1 MALTRGT
8 LLVVSAMLALAL
20 AGLSLGLTGGA
31 VAGELLFVSM
41 VVLSLKLPDRNHTL
55 WTAGVCTLLMVI
67 TAAAQPTNAAIPVLI
82 LNRSL
87 SLATV
92 WFLAILAWDHRG
104 LRRAADDARREMQR
118 NERKRDA
125 ELRKAAGELAQ
136 AQAQSHEFALELE
149 EARQLYLSLVENL
162 PVHVLRKDAEGRLTY
177 VNSSYR
183 KLLGKSLE
191 ELIGKT
197 DYDLFPPELA
207 AKYRRDDLLV
217 IESRRTMDRVE
228 MHQTPDGGK
237 LWVEV
242 MKTPLFDAE
251 GQAIGIQGIF
261 WDVTDREQAQI
272 ELRESEAR
280 TRAIFEYAM
289 DCVLLIDEQGR
300 IVEMNP
306 AAEQAFQCR
315 RRELA
320 GKEFADV
327 LLPSRSIE
335 RFRKKLANFQ
345 QASGGGSLIGSRGE
359 LVMQRRTGEE
369 FVGEIGLQAFTLQD
383 STAGFVVFVRDITTQ
398 KRADEERRI
407 AAEKLRQA
415 KEAAEAA
422 NQAKSLFLANMSHEI
437 RTPIHGIMGMTGLV
451 LETPLTEQQREFLR
465 IAQESADAL
474 LAVIND
480 ILDFSKIE
488 AGRLDLEWIDFDP
501 CDVLGDCMKA
511 LSFRAAGKDLELVSR
526 FDPLI
531 PRMVCGDPHRLR
543 QVIVNLVGNAIKF
556 TPSGEI
562 QLSVDR
568 VAEDARFVELHFNVR
583 DTGIGIPEAKLAT
596 IFDPFEQGDK
606 STTRRFGGTGLGLSI
621 SKKLV
626 ELMGGRIWVESREN
640 AGSVFHFTAR
650 FQTSAAASQAPPPKP
665 APIALEK
672 MRVLLVDDNRT
683 NRLILEETYRNWR
696 IEPVTASGAEE
707 AWGMLRDAAMAGR
720 PFQLVVTDCN
730 MPDIDG
736 FMLVERIRTALPPPQ
751 PRVVMLTSSEQ
762 TGDQR
767 RCQELGIAAELM
779 KPVKPSELFDATL
792 RSLLDLPGAE
802 SLTPLI
808 ADDKAGAAGGAVS
821 GMSLT
826 VGAVAAAA
834 AVSAAA
840 SQSASRAQFAAAIP
854 VAIQAG
860 AAGASQSA
868 VPPQLAGNAPPRTL
882 RILLAEDSLVNQKLA
897 MALLTR
903 MGHTVRIANNGREAV
918 ELSRSEPFDVVF
930 MDVQMPEMDGFE
942 AAAAIRAREQGTGRH
957 LPIVALTA
965 HAMKGD
971 REHCLEA
978 GMDDYLSKPVRAAEI
993 AATLARCTAA
1003 NMSRHPGSAAG

>member
-1 MALTRGT
+1 MAMTRGH
-8 LLVVSAMLALAL
+8 LLVLTAMLALAL
-20 AGLSLGLTGGA
+20 AGLSLGLGAGA
-31 VAGELLFVSM
+31 VAGELLFISM

-55 WTAGVCTLLMVI
+55 WTAGVCTLLIVI
-67 TAAAQPTNAAIPVLI
+67 TAAAQPTNSAVPVLI

-104 LRRAADDARREMQR
+104 LRREADDARREMQR
-118 NERKRDA
+118 SERKRDA
-125 ELRKAAGELAQ
+125 ELRKAVGELAE

-197 DYDLFPPELA
+197 DYDLFPADLA

-242 MKTPLFDAE
+242 MKTPLFDPE
-251 GQAIGIQGIF
+251 GRAIGIQGIF
-261 WDVTDREQAQI
+261 WDVTDREQALI

-280 TRAIFEYAM
+280 TRAIFEHAM
-289 DCVLLIDEQGR
+289 DCVLLIDEKGR

-306 AAEQAFQCR
+306 AAEQTFQCR

-320 GKEFADV
+320 GKELADV
-327 LLPSRSIE
+327 LLPGRSVD

-345 QASGGGSLIGSRGE
+345 QTAGGGSLIGSRGE
-359 LVMQRRTGEE
+359 LIMRRRMGEE
-369 FVGEIGLQAFTLQD
+369 FIAEVGLQAFTLQD
-383 STAGFVVFVRDITTQ
+383 STAGFIVFVRDITLQ
-398 KRADEERRI
+398 KRADEERR
-407 AAEKLRQA
+407 AAGVKLQHA

-488 AGRLDLEWIDFDP
+488 AGRLDLEWIDFEP
-501 CDVLGDCMKA
+501 CEVLGDCMKA
-511 LSFRAAGKDLELVSR
+511 LAFRAAGKDLELVSR
-526 FDPLI
+526 FDPRI
-531 PRMVCGDPHRLR
+531 PRVVCGDPHRLR

-562 QLSVDR
+562 QLSVE
-568 VAEDARFVELHFNVR
+568 VAAADEKFVELHFTVR
-583 DTGIGIPEAKLAT
+583 DTGIGIPAAKLAT

-626 ELMGGRIWVESREN
+626 ELMGGRIWVESSEQ
-640 AGSVFHFTAR
+640 AGSTFHFTAR
-650 FQTSAAASQAPPPKP
+650 FQASAAALRAPPPKP
-665 APIALEK
+665 TPLALETL
-672 MRVLLVDDNRT
+672 RVLLVDDNRT

-696 IEPVTASGAEE
+696 IQPVTASGAEE
-707 AWGMLRDAAMAGR
+707 AWGMLRDAAIAGR

-730 MPDIDG
+730 MPGMDG
-736 FMLVERIRTALPPPQ
+736 FTLAERIRTALPPPP
-751 PRVVMLTSSEQ
+751 PRVVMLTSSER
-762 TGDQR
+762 TGDQQ
-767 RCQELGIAAELM
+767 RCLELGIAAALI

-792 RSLLDLPGAE
+792 RSLLDRPAVE
-802 SLTPLI
+802 SLAP
-808 ADDKAGAAGGAVS
+808 A
-821 GMSLT
+821 
-826 VGAVAAAA
+826 AVAEASDASPA
-834 AVSAAA
+834 SSSTTTTGSVASVASPASPAV
-840 SQSASRAQFAAAIP
+840 
-854 VAIQAG
+854 
-860 AAGASQSA
+860 
-868 VPPQLAGNAPPRTL
+868 APPSRSL

-897 MALLTR
+897 LALLTR
-903 MGHTVRIANNGREAV
+903 MGHQVRIANNGREAV
-918 ELSRSEPFDVVF
+918 ELSQSEPFDVVF

-993 AATLARCTAA
+993 AATLARCTAT
-1003 NMSRHPGSAAG
+1003 

>member
-8 LLVVSAMLALAL
+8 LLVVSGMLALAL
-20 AGLSLGLTGGA
+20 AGLSLGLSLGA
-31 VAGELLFVSM
+31 IAGDLLFISM
-41 VVLSLKLPDRNHTL
+41 VVLSLKLPDRKHTL
-55 WTAGVCTLLMVI
+55 WTAGVCTLLIVI
-67 TAAAQPTNAAIPVLI
+67 TAAAQPANMTVPVLI

-87 SLATV
+87 SLATA

-104 LRRAADDARREMQR
+104 LRRVADDARREMQR
-118 NERKRDA
+118 SERKREA
-125 ELRKAAGELAQ
+125 ELRKAVGELAE

-197 DYDLFPPELA
+197 DYDLFPAELA
-207 AKYRRDDLLV
+207 AKYRRDDQLV

-251 GQAIGIQGIF
+251 GRPIGIQGIF
-261 WDVTDREQAQI
+261 WDVTDREQALI

-289 DCVLLIDEQGR
+289 DCVLLIDETGR
-300 IVEMNP
+300 IVELNP
-306 AAEQAFQCR
+306 AAEQTFLCR

-320 GKEFADV
+320 GKELADV
-327 LLPSRSIE
+327 LLPSRSID

-345 QASGGGSLIGSRGE
+345 QTSSAGSLIGSRGE
-359 LVMQRRTGEE
+359 LVMRRRTGEE
-369 FVGEIGLQAFTLQD
+369 FVAEIGLQAFTLQD
-383 STAGFVVFVRDITTQ
+383 STAGFVVFVRDITSQ
-398 KRADEERRI
+398 KRAEQERRG
-407 AAEKLRQA
+407 AAEKLQQA

-451 LETPLTEQQREFLR
+451 LETPLTDQQREFLR

-488 AGRLDLEWIDFDP
+488 AGRLDLEWIDFEP
-501 CDVLGDCMKA
+501 CEVLGDCMKA
-511 LSFRAAGKDLELVSR
+511 LSFRAAGKDLEMVSR
-526 FDPLI
+526 FDPRI
-531 PRMVCGDPHRLR
+531 PRVVCGDPHRLR

-568 VAEDARFVELHFNVR
+568 VAEDERFVELHFAVR
-583 DTGIGIPEAKLAT
+583 DTGIGIPAAKLAT

-626 ELMGGRIWVESREN
+626 ELMGGRIWVESVEQT
-640 AGSVFHFTAR
+640 GSTFHFTAR
-650 FQTSAAASQAPPPKP
+650 FQTSAAALRARPPKP
-665 APIALEK
+665 APIALESL
-672 MRVLLVDDNRT
+672 RVLLVDDNRT
-683 NRLILEETYRNWR
+683 NRMILEETYRNWR
-696 IEPVTASGAEE
+696 LQPVTASGAEE
-707 AWGMLRDAAMAGR
+707 AWGMLRDAAIAGR

-730 MPDIDG
+730 MPDMDG
-736 FMLVERIRTALPPPQ
+736 FMLAERIRTALPPPQ
-751 PRVVMLTSSEQ
+751 PRVVMLSSSERA
-762 TGDQR
+762 GDQT
-767 RCQELGIAAELM
+767 RCRELGIAAELM

-792 RSLLDLPGAE
+792 RSLLDLPGAD
-802 SLTPLI
+802 SLPQLTEE
-808 ADDKAGAAGGAVS
+808 AFGAATAAVAGDSRAAGGSA
-821 GMSLT
+821 GEQLAAT
-826 VGAVAAAA
+826 AFGATAG
-834 AVSAAA
+834 SAAT
-840 SQSASRAQFAAAIP
+840 AAT
-854 VAIQAG
+854 AG
-860 AAGASQSA
+860 TAAMPAGG
-868 VPPQLAGNAPPRTL
+868 PPIRPL

-897 MALLTR
+897 LALLTR
-903 MGHTVRIANNGREAV
+903 MGHAVRIANNGREAV
-918 ELSRSEPFDVVF
+918 DLARSEAFDVVF

-942 AAAAIRAREQGTGRH
+942 AAAAIRASERGTDRH

-971 REHCLEA
+971 REHCLAA

-1003 NMSRHPGSAAG
+1003 TTPPALRPAGGESA